1 MKMSSMIFFKSNLF
15 FILFFRSQPAKADPF
30 ADLGSLTGLKPKD
43 NTPAPKQSMNAMQM
57 GSQQPSNPPQA
68 QVIFNPHAVGRDW

>member
-1 MKMSSMIFFKSNLF
+1 MSSLIFRNLF
-15 FILFFRSQPAKADPF
+15 FVVLFFRSQPAKADPF

-68 QVIFNPHAVGRDW
+68 QVIF

>member
-1 MKMSSMIFFKSNLF
+1 MTAQTNQPSTMSNAM
-15 FILFFRSQPAKADPF
+15 SQPAKADPF

-68 QVIFNPHAVGRDW
+68 QNFDSLFG

>member
-1 MKMSSMIFFKSNLF
+1 MELIFI
-15 FILFFRSQPAKADPF
+15 ILFFRSQPAKADPF